1 MTTRRE
7 PSDDPASDRRRPEH
21 GRLRSG
27 ARSISRPR
35 TILERA
41 VEAWVTRVAKRPWR
55 TLAWLAIVTALA
67 AGGLTRLRFETGV
80 LDWLPSGHP
89 NVQAFGRLLE
99 RLDGI
104 TNQELLWV
112 ELDPSKAEAAGVRA
126 IHDPDAVRAQ
136 AELIEYVRE
145 RVPRVRHAFGLPH
158 WFGLVQRASQGP
170 PAETDAELRLPETD
184 AEFRFA
190 WQAIW
195 TTNQTLV
202 GPTISADE
210 RGTYVGLVIEES
222 PLSRPAREVGAEIE
236 AAVAAYRDDADRAYD
251 LFRDERLVPVGLA
264 SGTSLIDRTLRTDL
278 LRLVPIAIAIIVAS
292 LVLAFRRPVVAGAGL
307 LQVLVGVVWTYG
319 AMGYAGVPIN
329 VVNIALVP
337 LALGCGVDYAI
348 HFLNEYGQRRGD
360 GTSRIDALGEAARAS
375 GVGIVLTTLTTSAGL
390 LSLVIADIP
399 GMVQLGLFAAF
410 GMIVLAMLS
419 LTFLPA
425 VLALQAP
432 RETAPRLPESA
443 PIGRAMEAVARRPRL
458 AYALFAIVTLA
469 AAFATGESSTML
481 DPVRG
486 NFRPE
491 EPVMQTVSRM
501 QEKAGGAFPDF
512 IIVEGDLADP
522 RSVAAMRRLHARLSE
537 SDALSGGVASGSY
550 VDALAAYELLR
561 DGSMAAI
568 PKWLGAKGDPIAVLP
583 ETRDDLAAS
592 MRGMAKDVG
601 WRPVSDLFY
610 AGTDIG
616 VAILMV
622 RESTFDDL
630 DGAER
635 FWDELSTIVEE
646 ENTNNAGGDRELA
659 APIRFSFL
667 GYRTMAYLFFAESV
681 RWLRVLFATS
691 FVAAMVLIAIFL
703 RDRRALLA
711 IGSLMLATGV
721 WWLGLLRIADI
732 HVSIFLL
739 FPLIFVISIGSD
751 YGLHLCWRLS
761 RGEPRTDV
769 WRTTG
774 RAISLSAVTDGA
786 VFALFITV
794 GLLSASHVMAAVVLA
809 VASVFAAT
817 VLLVPAAYGA
827 SRSES

>member
-1 MTTRRE
+1 M
-7 PSDDPASDRRRPEH
+7 DP
-21 GRLRSG
+21 
-27 ARSISRPR
+27 RPR
-35 TILERA
+35 TLLERA
-41 VEAWVTRVAKRPWR
+41 VEAWVTRAARKPWF
-55 TLAWLAIVTALA
+55 TLAALA
-67 AGGLTRLRFETGV
+67 FVTVLAAVGLTRLRFETGV
-80 LDWLPSGHP
+80 LDWLPAGHP

-112 ELDPSKAEAAGVRA
+112 ELDDAKAAAAGVDT

-136 AELIEYVRE
+136 AELIDFVRE
-145 RVPRVRHAFGLPH
+145 RVPRVRHVFGLPH
-158 WFGLVQRASQGP
+158 WFALVDRATRGAASD
-170 PAETDAELRLPETD
+170 AEAELRLPATD

-202 GPTISADE
+202 GPTISKDE
-210 RGTYVGLVIEES
+210 RGTYVGLVIEGS

-236 AAVAAYRDDADRAYD
+236 AAVAAYRSDPNRTYD
-251 LFRDERLVPVGLA
+251 LFRDDLLVPVGLA
-264 SGTSLIDRTLRTDL
+264 SGTSLIDRTLRADL
-278 LRLVPIAIAIIVAS
+278 ARLVPLAIAIIVAS
-292 LVLAFRRPVVAGAGL
+292 LVIAFRRPVVAGAGL
-307 LQVLVGVVWTYG
+307 VQVLVGVVWTYG
-319 AMGYAGVPIN
+319 AMGFADVPLN

-348 HFLNEYGQRRGD
+348 HFLNEYGQRRD
-360 GTSRIDALGEAARAS
+360 GGETTRLDALGDAARAS

-390 LSLVIADIP
+390 LSLVLADIP
-399 GMVQLGLFAAF
+399 GMVQLGVFAAF

-432 RETAPRLPESA
+432 RATAPRLPESA

-486 NFRPE
+486 NFRPD
-491 EPVMQTVSRM
+491 EPVMRTVDRM
-501 QEKAGGAFPDF
+501 QQQAGGAFPDF
-512 IIVEGDLADP
+512 VIVEGDLADS
-522 RSVAAMRRLHARLSE
+522 RTVAAMRRLDKRLSE
-537 SDALSGGVASGSY
+537 SAELSGAVASGSW

-583 ETRDDLAAS
+583 DDAASLADS
-592 MRGMAKDVG
+592 MRGMAADVG

-622 RESTFDDL
+622 RDTAFEDL

-635 FWDELSTIVEE
+635 FWDELSQIVDE
-646 ENTNNAGGDRELA
+646 ENAANASADGDLA

-691 FVAAMVLIAIFL
+691 FVAALVLIAIFL
-703 RDRRALLA
+703 RERRALLA

-721 WWLGLLRIADI
+721 WWLGLLRLADI

-761 RGEPRTDV
+761 RGEPRTEV

-774 RAISLSAVTDGA
+774 RAISFSAVTDGA
-786 VFALFITV
+786 VFALFVTV
-794 GLLSASHVMAAVVLA
+794 GLLSASHVMAAVVFA
-809 VASVFAAT
+809 VVAVFAAT
-817 VLLVPAAYGA
+817 VLLVPAAYGK
-827 SRSES
+827 SRSKS